1 MERENPAA
9 CRHLVRQQAALDG
22 PNCLIV
28 MEQEPGASGKT
39 VIDDYARN
47 TLRGYVFKGVPASGS
62 KTDRATPLSIAC
74 EQGLIKL
81 VRGPWIEDFLDQ
93 AVVFGTS
100 QALHDDLIDMAAYA
114 FNALRERATFHAE
127 AL

>member
-1 MERENPAA
+1 M
-9 CRHLVRQQAALDG
+9 
-22 PNCLIV
+22 
-28 MEQEPGASGKT
+28 
-39 VIDDYARN
+39 IDDYARN

-81 VRGPWIEDFLDQ
+81 VRGAWIEDFLDQ